1 MKRILFIIIN
11 IVLIDCCAQTITPSV
26 INSGGNSHTVTLNS
40 ELVYYTDNIGEV
52 IVNTATNSIN
62 VLTQGFL
69 QPQVK
74 VVSGASVSVLATDVS
89 CDDKADGSIRVL
101 VENAPVGSVIQY
113 FWTPSSLCPN
123 NNCNR
128 IDNLSAG
135 SFSVKVLMSY
145 TINSVVKSDSSQYAV
160 QIKDEGGPCRLK
172 VYNGVNQSGVNSTF
186 TIDNIEELPEA
197 NISIFN
203 TWGSVLF
210 STNGYHNLDNAWPK
224 KGENVVPGTYFYV
237 VDTGNGKPLKG
248 WLEVL
253 Q

>member
-1 MKRILFIIIN
+1 MKTYFII
-11 IVLIDCCAQTITPSV
+11 LICFCIQLTAQTIAPSV
-26 INSGGNSHTVTLNS
+26 INSGGKSHTVTLNS
-40 ELVYYTDNIGEV
+40 EQVYYTDNIGEV

-74 VVSGASVSVLATDVS
+74 VISGASVSVLATDVS

-101 VENAPVGSVIQY
+101 VENAPIGSVIQY

-123 NNCNR
+123 NNCSR

-135 SFSVKVLMSY
+135 SFSVKVLMNY
-145 TINSVVKSDSSQYAV
+145 TVNSVVKSDSTQYAI
-160 QIKDEGGPCRLK
+160 QIKDDGGPCRLK
-172 VYNGVNQSGVNSTF
+172 VYTGINLSGVNSTF
-186 TIDNIEELPEA
+186 TIDNIEEFPEA
-197 NISIFN
+197 TISIFN
-203 TWGSVLF
+203 RWGSVLF
-210 STNGYHNLDNAWPK
+210 SSKGYHNIDNAWPK
-224 KGENVVPGTYFYV
+224 KGDNVVPGTYFYII
-237 VDTGNGKPLKG
+237 DAGNGKPLKG